1 LTFVMPKR
9 AGVYEFRLYADN
21 AFTVVLATSAP
32 VTIASASMPAG
43 APPTAS
49 PPATAP
55 TPTPAP
61 PASPQASPPPSV
73 PTPAPLPPQAS
84 PSPPLQAS
92 GLPKGDCSS
101 EGSLAA
107 RTDIVFCEPWER
119 RDWWLNGYVRDG
131 SKTDPRPA
139 TEDQLWAT
147 SIVSTGCISGSC
159 LKVDMPKDV
168 TGSLAIHWPLTAAG
182 LAPEQLYL
190 RYYIKLGP
198 SWDPY
203 QSDQSS
209 GGKFPGLADVRTGA
223 DPAGQCGNG
232 GEPGDGINCWS
243 MRSVFHDCWY
253 TFNG

>member
-1 LTFVMPKR
+1 MRGAVMRRSLAAVAVVVGVLLVATDPSFGWDKAESAGASRSSRVARANQAASGQQPPEVTVQPTTATPGQEVTVTVTDGSGNPRDWVGLYRGDRLVAWRYLNGTKRAPRTAEQVATLTFVMPKR

-119 RDWWLNGYVRDG
+119 RDW
-131 SKTDPRPA
+131 
-139 TEDQLWAT
+139 
-147 SIVSTGCISGSC
+147 
-159 LKVDMPKDV
+159 
-168 TGSLAIHWPLTAAG
+168 
-182 LAPEQLYL
+182 
-190 RYYIKLGP
+190 
-198 SWDPY
+198 
-203 QSDQSS
+203 
-209 GGKFPGLADVRTGA
+209 
-223 DPAGQCGNG
+223 
-232 GEPGDGINCWS
+232 
-243 MRSVFHDCWY
+243 
-253 TFNG
+253 